1 MQIDINEYTKK
12 YAVDKEENNRVKLE
26 IKEIIKKT
34 IKYPNNENLAIYIY
48 NFGGRY
54 EEHTVGDI
62 NRNIFIFNNYTNSL
76 AKGKEEVTLDKYGK
90 ILPYVG
96 DGILFID
103 EDDIIIAEYRDKPT
117 ATGMVTSTL
126 NILVD
131 LLGSNKLDVFEQL
144 MIDFNKVVISK
155 IEDKNSWSRTTN
167 KEELIKILEKQLY
180 TSSEETIKRI
190 KYNINREESHM
201 ENLKQDMILH
211 IKTLKRLSR
220 ELELEEGATA
230 LPADKIANDL
240 DLIMK
245 NEKVVDIKI
254 TEQNLKVM
262 THELYIY
269 DEKGNKYV
277 GGEYIIDVKLNNS
290 DIKISGNKGHK
301 GYWSDNDPHPH
312 VNGESG
318 KVCFGNLSSTV
329 AELCAQ
335 NELYALILSCID
347 FLENVDI
354 KDYAGKN
361 IKYYD
366 KIDEDGNVIEK
377 NPEDMGLVKC
387 DNCGEYFDQ
396 DEMRR
401 VYDTIDICSDG
412 DTEYGNEVEI
422 CDSCRNDCD
431 YDEELDEYA
440 HSINYH
446 EIEEEEEEEEEEE
459 YDDEDEE

>member
-12 YAVDKEENNRVKLE
+12 YAVDEEENNRVKLA

-34 IKYPNNENLAIYIY
+34 IKHPNNENLAINVY
-48 NFGGRY
+48 NFDSRY
-54 EEHTVGDI
+54 EKYTVGDI
-62 NRNIFIFNNYTNSL
+62 NKNIIIFNNHTNLL
-76 AKGKEEVTLDKYGK
+76 AKGKEEIILDKYGK
-90 ILPYVG
+90 VLPYVG
-96 DGILFID
+96 DGILFT
-103 EDDIIIAEYRDKPT
+103 DDDGFIIAEYRDKPT
-117 ATGMVTSTL
+117 STGVVTSTL

-131 LLGSNKLDVFEQL
+131 LLGSNKLDVFEKL
-144 MIDFNKVVISK
+144 MVDFNKVVISK

-167 KEELIKILEKQLY
+167 KEELIKILEKQIY

-190 KYNINREESHM
+190 KRNINQEESYM
-201 ENLKQDMILH
+201 ENIKQDMISR
-211 IKTLKRLSR
+211 IKTLKRLSK

-269 DEKGNKYV
+269 DEKGNKYI
-277 GGEYIIDVKLNNS
+277 GGEYIIDVKLSNS
-290 DIKISGNKGHK
+290 DIRISGNRGHK
-301 GYWSDNDPHPH
+301 GYWSDKDPHPH
-312 VNGESG
+312 VSGESG

-366 KIDEDGNVIEK
+366 KIDEDGSVIEK

-387 DNCGEYFDQ
+387 DNCGEYFDP
-396 DEMRR
+396 DEMMQ
-401 VYDTIDICSDG
+401 VYDTIDIYNDGSADYG
-412 DTEYGNEVEI
+412 DTLNV
-422 CDSCRNDCD
+422 CDNCREDCD
-431 YDEELDEYA
+431 YDGDLDECAYN
-440 HSINYH
+440 INYH
-446 EIEEEEEEEEEEE
+446 DEEEEG
-459 YDDEDEE
+459 DMF